1 MKTTIISLCFAIA
14 AGLLVLTTECFA
26 GTENGH
32 EYVDLGL
39 SVKWATCNVGA
50 TIPEEYGNYY
60 AWGEVKPKEYYSRA
74 TYKYDNG
81 TCVSVVLTKYCID
94 SGYGTVDD
102 KTTLE
107 TMDDA
112 ASVNWGGTWRMPTI
126 EEWKELCRQCTWTWT
141 SRNGK
146 NGYEVKS
153 KTNGNS
159 IFLPAAGYR
168 REDYLYNAVWNGYYW
183 SSSHSESMPDRAWEV
198 EFESDYTIDRGRM
211 TRFFGLSVR
220 PICP

>member
-1 MKTTIISLCFAIA
+1 MRINIISLCFAIA

-50 TIPEEYGNYY
+50 TVPEEYGNYY
-60 AWGEVKPKEYYSRA
+60 AWGEVQPKKNYCRE
-74 TYKYDNG
+74 TYKHNNKNSACYP
-81 TCVSVVLTKYCID
+81 LTKYCSNSD
-94 SGYGTVDD
+94 YGTVDD

-112 ASVNWGGTWRMPTI
+112 ASVNWGGSWRMPTYA
-126 EEWKELCRQCTWTWT
+126 EWTELHEQCTWTWT
-141 SRNGK
+141 RRNDK

-168 REDYLYNAVWNGYYW
+168 QDTYCYNAGWKGYYW
-183 SSSHSESMPDRAWEV
+183 SSSRSKRVPCVAWLV
-198 EFESDYTIDRGRM
+198 DFELDDFWQPFRSY
-211 TRFFGLSVR
+211 FSGLSVR
-220 PICP
+220 PVHQ